1 MTAIDVAQVR
11 LLWVN
16 SEMKGL
22 DLLGSMPARSN
33 LCAKSDLTPPDKLGY
48 CLVCKSQVKR
58 QQPPF
63 FFNMYVLPGQT
74 EMNANLTGFVIC

>member
-1 MTAIDVAQVR
+1 MTAMDLAQAR

-48 CLVCKSQVKR
+48 CLVCKSQV
-58 QQPPF
+58 
-63 FFNMYVLPGQT
+63 
-74 EMNANLTGFVIC
+74 